1 MAESAVWRDWTL
13 AALARRP
20 DGHQSQDEVL
30 EEVAVL
36 FADRFGP
43 NARTFDAPQSGG
55 QQNDFQGEPRWQLQ
69 VRHALS
75 DLAADNL
82 ITDAQA
88 PGLTDAGRAQIQ
100 MLPEHLSDEPA
111 ADPTS
116 ADADGSSVTAGSLPR
131 SPLITAGVIAPPLRT
146 ATERE
151 KIGFATDADEPIQIM
166 TEINMQFGGG
176 PGAAWD
182 RLRRLWLAITQ
193 QPGPFP
199 LSEQYAG
206 GQMSM
211 NQVKRLVAAD
221 AVPLRWPYRSL
232 QRVWPDFPVQP
243 HIDRSGVTVKSDAAQ
258 RTFNAYGEGIIW
270 AVIDTGI
277 WAHHPHFC
285 SYQTLD
291 HPDVKDLHRAFTTNA
306 PPAPVGAL
314 TDEDGH
320 GTHVAGIIAGGAI
333 PSWVEAQAGRTVQV
347 TESRLNVE
355 NSSQPSQVPRH
366 VADLSTLAG
375 VAPRTRLVSLKAL
388 AGYAAD
394 NGVGKVIQ
402 ALAYV
407 RQVNNGGGDGL
418 RIHGVNLS
426 VGYDFDPQWF
436 ACGQSPLCKEV
447 DKLVRTGVVVVV
459 AAGNSGHGT
468 LSVTGGAPRSFG
480 LSMTIN
486 DPGNSELAITVG
498 STHRDAPHTYGISF
512 FSSKGPT
519 GDGRQKPDLVA
530 PGERI
535 TSCAA
540 GTRLP
545 AAEQT
550 ADPSVAAYVED
561 SGTSMAAPHVSG
573 AAAALLSVRREYIGR
588 PDLVKKVI
596 LDTAIDLGRGHD
608 FQGAGLLDV
617 IGAIAAI

>member
-1 MAESAVWRDWTL
+1 MAESTVWRDWTL
-13 AALARRP
+13 TAVARLL
-20 DGHQSQDEVL
+20 DTIASQEQVL
-30 EEVAVL
+30 EEVACM

-43 NARTFDAPQSGG
+43 DARVFDSQGTG
-55 QQNDFQGEPRWQLQ
+55 EQQTLDQGEPRWQRQ
-69 VRHALS
+69 VRQALS
-75 DLAADNL
+75 GLAADNL
-82 ITDAQA
+82 ITD
-88 PGLTDAGRAQIQ
+88 PHTPVVTDAGRAQAAD
-100 MLPEHLSDEPA
+100 LPEHTSDEEDPDNSATVTKGPLIIAEPA
-111 ADPTS
+111 
-116 ADADGSSVTAGSLPR
+116 PR
-131 SPLITAGVIAPPLRT
+131 EPLITAGVISPPLRT
-146 ATERE
+146 ATERG
-151 KIGFATDADEPIQIM
+151 KIGFAADGDAPVQIM
-166 TEINMQFGGG
+166 TEINMQYGAG
-176 PGAAWD
+176 PDAAMV
-182 RLRRLWLAITQ
+182 RLQRLWHAVTGQ
-193 QPGPFP
+193 SGPFP
-199 LSEQYAG
+199 LSEQFAG
-206 GQMSM
+206 GRMSM
-211 NQVKRLVAAD
+211 NQVKCLVAAD
-221 AVPLRWPYRSL
+221 AVPVDWPQRSL

-243 HIDRSGVTVKSDAAQ
+243 HIDRSCVTVKSDAAQ
-258 RTFNAYGEGIIW
+258 RTFNADGAGITW

-277 WAHHPHFC
+277 WAHHPHFT
-285 SYQTLD
+285 SYHTLD
-291 HPDVKDLHRAFTTNA
+291 HPDVRELHRTFTTNA
-306 PPAPVGAL
+306 PPTPAGAL
-314 TDEDGH
+314 EDDDGH

-333 PSWVEAQAGRTVQV
+333 PAWLAAQGGRTVRV
-347 TESRLNVE
+347 TESRFNAQNE
-355 NSSQPSQVPRH
+355 SNPSQVPRQI
-366 VADLSTLAG
+366 ADLSMLAG
-375 VAPRTRLVSLKAL
+375 VAPHTRLVSLRAL
-388 AGYAAD
+388 AGYAPD
-394 NGVGKVIQ
+394 HGVSTVIQ
-402 ALAYV
+402 ALTYV
-407 RQVNNGGGDGL
+407 RHVNNGGGDGL

-426 VGYDFDPQWF
+426 VGYDFDAEWF

-480 LSMTIN
+480 LGMTIN

-545 AAEQT
+545 AADQT
-550 ADPSVAAYVED
+550 ADPIIAAYVED

-588 PDLVKKVI
+588 PDLIKKVI
-596 LDTAIDLGRGHD
+596 VDTAIDLGRGHD